1 MTTLEDPLVDAVEA
15 SSASKV
21 HPDDFFE
28 CFSVELLVN
37 EKEATFEG
45 EVPALLFSEPS

>member
-1 MTTLEDPLVDAVEA
+1 MTTLEDPLVDAVEV